1 MGEGLVGADATLI
14 WEEGFGVGC
23 HLGGGDAPNLDIGCP
38 TVEVLG
44 VGCPSHLA
52 IMGRG
57 AVGGCDG
64 DRRAEMGAYFL
75 QDGDQI
81 AINENGVGA
90 IGTGKLLDTEIGG

>member
-64 DRRAEMGAYFL
+64 DRRAE
-75 QDGDQI
+75 
-81 AINENGVGA
+81 V
-90 IGTGKLLDTEIGG
+90 